1 MEKFEENA
9 GDSSSPPLR
18 SGQQPAGAGR
28 RRARS
33 IRQEFPDF
41 LIRLVGE
48 RRLQCLPVEAPLS
61 HRYD

>member
-1 MEKFEENA
+1 MAKFESNL
-9 GDSSSPPLR
+9 GDPGTLPLR
-18 SGQQPAGAGR
+18 SGHQPAGVGR

-48 RRLQCLPVEAPLS
+48 RRLQCLPVETPLS

>member
-1 MEKFEENA
+1 MTKFAENS
-9 GDSSSPPLR
+9 GDPGLPSLR

-48 RRLQCLPVEAPLS
+48 RRLACLPVETPRPHS
-61 HRYD
+61 FD